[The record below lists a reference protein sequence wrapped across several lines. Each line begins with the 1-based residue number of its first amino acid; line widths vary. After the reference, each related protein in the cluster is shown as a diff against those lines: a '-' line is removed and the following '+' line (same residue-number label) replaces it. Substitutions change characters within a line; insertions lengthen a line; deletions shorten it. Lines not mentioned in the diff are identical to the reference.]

1 MIGVERFLH
10 CLSLSVHAGE
20 FVLKGSMLFDVWNRR
35 MHRLTRDLD
44 LLGAGA
50 ANVESVRNC
59 MPGSLFQ
66 DPFADSNRS
75 TPRPPNPL
83 SISVK
88 PFV

>member
-59 MPGSLFQ
+59 MPGVLP
-66 DPFADSNRS
+66 DLAVRKAMM
-75 TPRPPNPL
+75 PL
-83 SISVK
+83 HCGH
-88 PFV
+88 FGD